1 MMCTNEQLRAAYAL
15 NLCTVSV
22 AQIIDYNDIGILM
35 QEYDN
40 ILNNLNM
47 EAIPKNNALREAL
60 VQILDT
66 IKLCKIS
73 EGDRKLIDSEYQ
85 NRMKNAVWSAVPH
98 LGLIF
103 ATGNPIAIAMN
114 LATQVGIGYM
124 NYRRNRA
131 EYQQGQEKEYWQIQK
146 SKLDMFSNLQQ
157 MLFETAW
164 RLADTFNFPDEYRLT
179 DQQVHEYN
187 NALLEDNPIK
197 RYNNLDF
204 MKDKFK
210 AYPHFWYQMGSTANS
225 IYRSENLD
233 ISDSMRTMY
242 KERAIECFEHYRN
255 LNKFNLLRH
264 DAITSAWALEYIDLL
279 DLNDENDRAKAR
291 ELLGEA
297 EAHAG
302 NANDALELC
311 AYADLKLGCYDDAV
325 RLFKTL
331 VNRDYNAEVN
341 ARILSALLIYNSRDP
356 EKRDNALFEYAQL
369 PMITKQQYLL
379 PMPSTEDEWKNWKP
393 DWAKDE
399 VSADAA
405 NEGLTE
411 GNSSVASS
419 GTAADMKS
427 DIAPSES
434 AEDAMDRIIGWAAKN
449 CEFISVKIGFYSKP
463 IAVYETQSYYLIVY
477 QPNRYDCP
485 HNMQQIRVNKKNG
498 SVAFFGLDTR
508 AEKVMYESDIYDGQT
523 YISDARQR
531 EYYSVDDDLYCGCSE
546 GLLKISLDTMKYE
559 KIELQAQNKYDS
571 WKISGCGN
579 KIVLVYNGDQNKIYI
594 YDINT
599 KSAIRLVW
607 NENIPAA
614 QVDVCAQN
622 NGLYILARN
631 WVGSE
636 VVLYN
641 YDGEF
646 ITSLYNLQD
655 KYNNIYHVENE
666 ETFYLGAV
674 GQPFIAKERIVRL
687 NTKNGVQRESELD
700 ISTDDSCSL
709 LTVARPYPD
718 CLMYVAKGGIIKE
731 VNYQSGN
738 VREIAEGA
746 IYVWNMEKKHFLK
759 KEIER
764 CTVNEDFLRVGQYVY
779 FYQGGNNGATSGP
792 LMKASLL
799 NPGSVQVVRLYDSLE
814 EAGLA

>member
-1 MMCTNEQLRAAYAL
+1 MCTNDQLKAAYAL
-15 NLCTVSV
+15 NLCTVSI
-22 AQIIDYNDIGILM
+22 AQIVDYNDIGILM

-40 ILNNLNM
+40 ILNNLNIEKM
-47 EAIPKNNALREAL
+47 PKDDALLEIFER
-60 VQILDT
+60 IIDT
-66 IKLCKIS
+66 INSCYIS
-73 EGDRKLIDSEYQ
+73 AEDKKLIDAEYQ

-114 LATQVGIGYM
+114 LATQVGISYM
-124 NYRRNRA
+124 NYRRNKA
-131 EYQQGQEKEYWQIQK
+131 EYQQGREREYWQIEK
-146 SKLDMFSNLQQ
+146 SDLEMISGLQQ
-157 MLFETAW
+157 SLFGTSW
-164 RLADTFNFPDEYRLT
+164 QLAKTYNFPDEYRLT
-179 DQQVHEYN
+179 NQQVKDYN
-187 NALLEDNPIK
+187 STLLEDDPIK
-197 RYNNLDF
+197 RYNSLSF

-225 IYRSENLD
+225 IYRSEDLD
-233 ISDSMRTMY
+233 ISDSTRTMY
-242 KERAIECFEHYRN
+242 KGHAIECFEHYRK
-255 LNKFNLLRH
+255 LNKFNLLRQ

-279 DLNDENDRAKAR
+279 DLNDENDREKAK
-291 ELLGEA
+291 ELLEEA

-302 NANDALELC
+302 TAKDVLELC
-311 AYADLKLGCYDDAV
+311 AYAALNLGNYDDAIK
-325 RLFKTL
+325 LFKFL
-331 VNRDYNAEVN
+331 VNNDYNLEIN
-341 ARILSALLIYNSRDP
+341 ARILSALLIYNFRDP
-356 EKRDNALFEYAQL
+356 EKRNSVLSAYENISGVAR
-369 PMITKQQYLL
+369 KYLL
-379 PMPSTEDEWKNWKP
+379 PIPSTEEEWANFKP
-393 DWAKDE
+393 DWAKDK
-399 VSADAA
+399 VSAGTA
-405 NEGLTE
+405 NEGLTA
-411 GNSSVASS
+411 GNSSVALS

-427 DIAPSES
+427 AIAPSES

-449 CEFISVKIGFYSKP
+449 CKFISVKIGFYSKP

-485 HNMQQIRVNKKNG
+485 HNMQQMRVNKKNG

-579 KIVLVYNGDQNKIYI
+579 KIALVYNGDQNKIYI

-674 GQPFIAKERIVRL
+674 GQPLIAKERIVRL

-746 IYVWNMEKKHFLK
+746 IYVWNREKKHFLK

-792 LMKASLL
+792 LMKASLS
-799 NPGSVQVVRLYDSLE
+799 NPGGVQVVRLYDSLE

>member
-1 MMCTNEQLRAAYAL
+1 MCTNDQLKAAYAL
-15 NLCTVSV
+15 NLCTVSI
-22 AQIIDYNDIGILM
+22 AQIVDYNDIGILM

-40 ILNNLNM
+40 ILNNLNIEKM
-47 EAIPKNNALREAL
+47 PKDDALLEIFER
-60 VQILDT
+60 IIDT
-66 IKLCKIS
+66 INSCYIS
-73 EGDRKLIDSEYQ
+73 AEDKKLIDAEYQ

-114 LATQVGIGYM
+114 LATQVGISYM
-124 NYRRNRA
+124 NYRRNKA
-131 EYQQGQEKEYWQIQK
+131 EYQQGREREYWQIEK
-146 SKLDMFSNLQQ
+146 SDLEMISGLQQ
-157 MLFETAW
+157 SLFGTSW
-164 RLADTFNFPDEYRLT
+164 QLAKTYNFPDEYRLT
-179 DQQVHEYN
+179 NQQVKDYN
-187 NALLEDNPIK
+187 STLLEDNPFK
-197 RYNNLDF
+197 RYNGLNS
-204 MKDKFK
+204 MKDKFQ

-225 IYRSENLD
+225 IYRSKDLN
-233 ISDSMRTMY
+233 ISDSMRAMY
-242 KERAIECFEHYRN
+242 KERAIECFEHYRK
-255 LNKFNLLRH
+255 LNKFNLLRQ

-279 DLNDENDRAKAR
+279 DLNDENDREKAK

-302 NANDALELC
+302 NANDVLELC

-331 VNRDYNAEVN
+331 VSMDYNAEVN
-341 ARILSALLIYNSRDP
+341 ARVLSALLIYNSRDP
-356 EKRDNALFEYAQL
+356 EKRDNALFEYDQL

-379 PMPSTEDEWKNWKP
+379 PMPSTDEEWKNWKP

-411 GNSSVASS
+411 GNSFVASS
-419 GTAADMKS
+419 DTAADMKS
-427 DIAPSES
+427 VIVPSQS
-434 AEDAMDRIIGWAAKN
+434 AEDAIDRIIGWAAKN
-449 CEFISVKIGFYSKP
+449 CEFISVNVGFYSKP

-485 HNMQQIRVNKKNG
+485 HNMQQMRVNKKNG

-508 AEKVMYESDIYDGQT
+508 AEKVMYESDIYDGQA

-531 EYYSVDDDLYCGCSE
+531 EYYSVDDDLYCGCGE
-546 GLLKISLDTMKYE
+546 GLLKISLNTMKYE

-579 KIVLVYNGDQNKIYI
+579 KIVLVYNGDRNKIYI
-594 YDINT
+594 YEVNT
-599 KSAIRLVW
+599 KRAIRLTW
-607 NENIPAA
+607 NEDIPAT
-614 QVDVCAQN
+614 QVDVCAQS
-622 NGLYILARN
+622 NGLYILVQN
-631 WVGSE
+631 YGCSE

-641 YDGEF
+641 YGGEF
-646 ITSLYNLQD
+646 IASICNLQD

-674 GQPFIAKERIVRL
+674 GASFITKERIVKL
-687 NTKNGVQRESELD
+687 NTQNGSQRETELD
-700 ISTDDSCSL
+700 VSMDDSYML
-709 LTVARPYPD
+709 RAVAKSYPD
-718 CLMYVAKGGIIKE
+718 CLIYVAKGGTIKE
-731 VNYQSGN
+731 VEYQSGN
-738 VREIAEGA
+738 IREIAEGA
-746 IYVWNMEKKHFLK
+746 VYTSFFEKKHFLK

-764 CTVNEDFLRVGQYVY
+764 FTANEDFLRVGQYVY

-792 LMKASLL
+792 LMKASLS
-799 NPGSVQVVRLYDSLE
+799 NPGGVQVVRLYDSLE

>member
-1 MMCTNEQLRAAYAL
+1 MCTNDQLKAAYAL
-15 NLCTVSV
+15 NLCTVSIG
-22 AQIIDYNDIGILM
+22 QIVDYNDIGILM

-40 ILNNLNM
+40 ILNNLNIEKM
-47 EAIPKNNALREAL
+47 PKDEAL
-60 VQILDT
+60 LEIFERMIDT
-66 IKLCKIS
+66 INSCYIS
-73 EGDRKLIDSEYQ
+73 AEDKKLIDAEYQ

-114 LATQVGIGYM
+114 LATQVGISYM
-124 NYRRNRA
+124 NYRRNKA
-131 EYQQGQEKEYWQIQK
+131 EYQQGQEREHWQIEK
-146 SKLDMFSNLQQ
+146 SDLE
-157 MLFETAW
+157 MLNGLRQSLFRTSW
-164 RLADTFNFPDEYRLT
+164 QLAKTYNFPDEYRLT
-179 DQQVHEYN
+179 DQQVKDYN
-187 NALLEDNPIK
+187 STLLEDDPIK
-197 RYNNLDF
+197 RYNSLSF

-242 KERAIECFEHYRN
+242 KERAIECFEHYRK
-255 LNKFNLLRH
+255 LNKFNLLRQ

-279 DLNDENDRAKAR
+279 DLNDENDREKAR

-356 EKRDNALFEYAQL
+356 EKRDNALFEYENIRGVAR
-369 PMITKQQYLL
+369 KYLL
-379 PMPSTEDEWKNWKP
+379 PMPSTEEEWANFKP

-411 GNSSVASS
+411 GNSSVALCD
-419 GTAADMKS
+419 TEADTKS
-427 DIAPSES
+427 VIVPSQS
-434 AEDAMDRIIGWAAKN
+434 AEDAIDRIIGWAAKN
-449 CEFISVKIGFYSKP
+449 CEFISVNVGFYSKP

-485 HNMQQIRVNKKNG
+485 HNMQQMRVNKKNG

-508 AEKVMYESDIYDGQT
+508 AEKVMYESDIYDGQA

-531 EYYSVDDDLYCGCSE
+531 EYYSVDDDLYCGCGE
-546 GLLKISLDTMKYE
+546 GLLKISLNTMKYE

-579 KIVLVYNGDQNKIYI
+579 KIVLVYNGDRNKIYI
-594 YDINT
+594 YEVNT
-599 KSAIRLVW
+599 KRAIRLTW
-607 NENIPAA
+607 NEDIPAT
-614 QVDVCAQN
+614 QVDVCAQS
-622 NGLYILARN
+622 NGLYILVQN
-631 WVGSE
+631 YGCSE

-641 YDGEF
+641 YGGEF
-646 ITSLYNLQD
+646 IASICNLQD

-674 GQPFIAKERIVRL
+674 GASFITKERIVKL
-687 NTKNGVQRESELD
+687 NTQNGNQRETELD
-700 ISTDDSCSL
+700 VSMDDSYML
-709 LTVARPYPD
+709 RAVAKSYPD
-718 CLMYVAKGGIIKE
+718 CLIYVAKGGTIKE
-731 VNYQSGN
+731 VEYQSGN
-738 VREIAEGA
+738 IREIAEGA
-746 IYVWNMEKKHFLK
+746 VYTSFFEKKHFLK

-764 CTVNEDFLRVGQYVY
+764 FTANEDFLRVGQYVY

-792 LMKASLL
+792 LMKASLS
-799 NPGSVQVVRLYDSLE
+799 NPGGVQVVRLYDSLE

>member
-1 MMCTNEQLRAAYAL
+1 MCTNDQLKAAYAL
-15 NLCTVSV
+15 NLCTVSIG
-22 AQIIDYNDIGILM
+22 QIVDYNDIGILM

-40 ILNNLNM
+40 ILNNLNIEKM
-47 EAIPKNNALREAL
+47 PKDEAL
-60 VQILDT
+60 LEIFERMIDT
-66 IKLCKIS
+66 INSCYIS
-73 EGDRKLIDSEYQ
+73 AEDKKLIDAEYQ

-114 LATQVGIGYM
+114 LATQVGISYM
-124 NYRRNRA
+124 NYRRNKA
-131 EYQQGQEKEYWQIQK
+131 EYQQGQEREHWQIEK
-146 SKLDMFSNLQQ
+146 SDLE
-157 MLFETAW
+157 MLNGLRQSLFRTSW
-164 RLADTFNFPDEYRLT
+164 QLAKTYNFPDEYRLT
-179 DQQVHEYN
+179 DQQVKDYN
-187 NALLEDNPIK
+187 STLLEDDPIK
-197 RYNNLDF
+197 RYNSLSF

-242 KERAIECFEHYRN
+242 KERAIECFEHYRK
-255 LNKFNLLRH
+255 LNKFNLLRQ

-279 DLNDENDRAKAR
+279 DLNDENDREKAR

-356 EKRDNALFEYAQL
+356 EKRDNALFEYENIRGVAR
-369 PMITKQQYLL
+369 KYLL
-379 PMPSTEDEWKNWKP
+379 PMPSTEEEWANFKP

-411 GNSSVASS
+411 GNSSVALCD
-419 GTAADMKS
+419 TEADTKS
-427 DIAPSES
+427 VIVPSQS
-434 AEDAMDRIIGWAAKN
+434 AEDAIDRIIGWAAKN
-449 CEFISVKIGFYSKP
+449 CEFISVNVGFYSKP

-485 HNMQQIRVNKKNG
+485 HNMQQMRVNKKNG

-508 AEKVMYESDIYDGQT
+508 AEKVMYESDIYDGQA

-531 EYYSVDDDLYCGCSE
+531 EYYSVDDDLYCGCGE
-546 GLLKISLDTMKYE
+546 GLLKISLNTMKYE

-579 KIVLVYNGDQNKIYI
+579 KIVLVYNGDRNKIYI
-594 YDINT
+594 YEVNT
-599 KSAIRLVW
+599 KRAIRLTW
-607 NENIPAA
+607 NEDIPAT
-614 QVDVCAQN
+614 QVDVCAQS
-622 NGLYILARN
+622 NGLYILVQN
-631 WVGSE
+631 YGCSE

-641 YDGEF
+641 YGGEF
-646 ITSLYNLQD
+646 IASICNLQD

-674 GQPFIAKERIVRL
+674 GASFITKERIVKL
-687 NTKNGVQRESELD
+687 NTQNGNQRETELD
-700 ISTDDSCSL
+700 VSMDDSYML
-709 LTVARPYPD
+709 RAVAKSYPD
-718 CLMYVAKGGIIKE
+718 CLIYVAKGGTIKE
-731 VNYQSGN
+731 VEYQSGN
-738 VREIAEGA
+738 IREIAEGA
-746 IYVWNMEKKHFLK
+746 VYTSFFEKKHFLK

-764 CTVNEDFLRVGQYVY
+764 FTANEDFLRVGQYVY